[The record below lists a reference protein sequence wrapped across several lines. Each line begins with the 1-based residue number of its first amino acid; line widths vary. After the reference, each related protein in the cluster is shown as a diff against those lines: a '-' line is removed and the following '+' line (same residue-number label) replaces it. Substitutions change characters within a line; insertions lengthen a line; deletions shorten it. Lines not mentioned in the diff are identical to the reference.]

1 MTRSVV
7 SAALAAIWSTAVL
20 AQSGG
25 TMDKNATME
34 KMNNM
39 GKMAD
44 VTYTGCLEA
53 GNAEGTFRLTHV
65 GAMAND
71 SMKKD
76 AMANDSMKKDAM
88 GKGAMNHEMMAS
100 TTVNLTSGS
109 IDLRKS
115 VGRKVSVTGSATPM
129 KDGAGM
135 DASTLTVKTLKNVAG
150 SCS

>member
-25 TMDKNATME
+25 TMDKNATMD

-53 GNAEGTFRLTHV
+53 GKAEGTFRLTHV
-65 GAMAND
+65 G
-71 SMKKD
+71 S
-76 AMANDSMKKDAM
+76 MANDSMKKDAM